1 LGTKLEMNE
10 PDFTPL
16 ARKNIDTGDIGLFI
30 LPVEKTLNVFDGA
43 PIFIASSQ
51 EEKEEMA
58 LNLSKI
64 LGGMIHDLGNGVLF
78 IVKH

>member
-1 LGTKLEMNE
+1 MEIDISKLILAVITEE
-10 PDFTPL
+10 PQL
-16 ARKNIDTGDIGLFI
+16 VSGG
-30 LPVEKTLNVFDGA
+30 GA

-58 LNLSKI
+58 LNLSRI